1 MSAEIVGIIGLG
13 YVGLPVAV
21 ALAKSGLDVR
31 AYDRNAARIEELCAG
46 IDRTREVSE
55 AELRSS
61 GVSFGSDASILR
73 DVSCF
78 IITVPTPIDE
88 SRRPDLSYLRAACE
102 TVGAALKPGGLVII
116 ESTVYPG
123 ITEEFCAPII
133 EARSGLRASKDF
145 MLGYSPERIN
155 PGDAARSFADVV
167 KVIAADS
174 PEALAR
180 VASIYERAAK
190 AGLHHAPS
198 IKAAEAS
205 KLLENTQR
213 DLNIALMNE
222 LALICD
228 RLGIPTRDVIEA
240 ASTKWNF
247 LPFKPGLVGGHCIG
261 VDPYYLT
268 ACAEQHGHH
277 PEMILAGRRINDAMG
292 RFVAQKC
299 LKLLVSR
306 GVSIAAA
313 SIGVFGITFKE
324 NIPDL
329 RNSRV
334 HDLVSE
340 LKAYGARPLIVD
352 PVAERGPA
360 EALYGELLVSEASLP
375 KLDALIFT
383 TPHRHFIEE
392 GELRLASLLR
402 EGGVLLDV
410 RAALDPKKLPQ
421 TIEYWSL

>member
-1 MSAEIVGIIGLG
+1 MSAEIIGIIGMG

-21 ALAKSGLDVR
+21 ALAKSGLEVR
-31 AYDRNAARIEELCAG
+31 AFDRDVVRITELEAG
-46 IDRTREVSE
+46 IDRTREVSARDLE
-55 AELRSS
+55 ES
-61 GVSFGSDASILR
+61 GIRFGSEESILR
-73 DVSCF
+73 GVSCF
-78 IITVPTPIDE
+78 IITVPTPIDD
-88 SRRPDLSYLRAACE
+88 SRRPDLSYLRDACE
-102 TVGAALKPGGLVII
+102 SAGAALQPGGLVII

-123 ITEEFCAPII
+123 VTEEFCAPIL
-133 EARSGLRASKDF
+133 ESRSGLIASSEF

-174 PEALAR
+174 PEALDR
-180 VASIYERAAK
+180 VAAVYERAAK
-190 AGLHHAPS
+190 AGLYRAPS

-228 RLGIPTRDVIEA
+228 RIGIPTRDVIEA
-240 ASTKWNF
+240 AATKWNF

-299 LKLLVSR
+299 LKLLVAR
-306 GVSIAAA
+306 GIPIGEA
-313 SIGVFGITFKE
+313 SIGVFGVTFKE

-334 HDLVSE
+334 YDLVAE
-340 LKAYGARPLIVD
+340 LRAYGARPFIVD
-352 PVAERGPA
+352 PVADQARA
-360 EALYGELLVSEASLP
+360 EELYGELFVSAHALP
-375 KLDALIFT
+375 QLDALIFT

-392 GELRLASLLR
+392 GEARLAAYLR

-410 RAALDPKKLPQ
+410 RAALDPRGLPAGVD
-421 TIEYWSL
+421 YWAL

>member
-1 MSAEIVGIIGLG
+1 MSEIIGVIGMG
-13 YVGLPVAV
+13 YVGLPVAI
-21 ALAKSGLDVR
+21 ALAASGHEIR
-31 AYDRNAARIEELCAG
+31 AFDRDRARVEELIG
-46 IDRTREVSE
+46 GLDRTREVTS
-55 AELRSS
+55 AALRES
-61 GVSFGSDASILR
+61 GIAFGADESILR
-73 DVSCF
+73 GASCF

-88 SRRPDLSYLRAACE
+88 SRRPDLQYLRDACE
-102 TVGAALKPGGLVII
+102 SVGASLERGGLVIV

-133 EARSGLRASKDF
+133 EARSGLKASRDF

-174 PEALAR
+174 SEALER
-180 VASIYERAAK
+180 VAAIYERAAK
-190 AGLHHAPS
+190 AGLHRAPS

-228 RLGIPTRDVIEA
+228 RIGIPTRDVIEA

-268 ACAEQHGHH
+268 ACAEQRGHH

-299 LKLLVSR
+299 LKLLAQR
-306 GVSIAAA
+306 GVPIGEA
-313 SIGVFGITFKE
+313 SIGVLGVTFKE

-334 HDLVSE
+334 HDLVAE
-340 LKAYGARPLIVD
+340 LKAYGVRPFIVD
-352 PVAERGPA
+352 PVADEERA
-360 EALYGELLVSEASLP
+360 RALYGELLIDASELP
-375 KLDALIFT
+375 PLDALIFT

-392 GELRLASLLR
+392 GEGRVAAYLR

-410 RAALDPKKLPQ
+410 RAALDPAKLPE
-421 TIEYWSL
+421 TIGYWSL